1 MIRNLPNSQRIINN
15 KKKRYLRQYR
25 SLLKRESELA
35 QQLLEVSLIVDA
47 PPQIDHK
54 LQAVMPYPDYPAVLA
69 IANKEYHE
77 AREEREKLHTEITEA
92 ISQLKNP
99 SQRDILTLHFIEGYT
114 FKQIAKEVG
123 YTERWI
129 YDLYLQAIIAIK
141 I

>member
-1 MIRNLPNSQRIINN
+1 MIRNLPDSQRIINN
-15 KKKRYLRQYR
+15 QKKRYLRQYR

-35 QQLLEVSLIVDA
+35 RQLLEVSLISDA

-54 LQAVMPYPDYPAVLA
+54 LQSVMPYPDYPAALA
-69 IANKEYHE
+69 IANNEYLE
-77 AREEREKLHTEITEA
+77 AREAREKLHTEITDA

-99 SQRDILTLHFIEGYT
+99 SQRDILTLHFIEGRT

-129 YDLYLQAIIAIK
+129 YDLYLQAIITIK